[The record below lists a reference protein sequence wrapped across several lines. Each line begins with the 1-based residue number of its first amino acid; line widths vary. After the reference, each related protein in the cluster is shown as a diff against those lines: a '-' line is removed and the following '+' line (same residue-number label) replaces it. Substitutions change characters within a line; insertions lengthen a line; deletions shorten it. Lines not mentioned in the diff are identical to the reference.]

1 MNTRTPSSVF
11 SNTASATTHTE
22 APALGR
28 GITLLRVLAQTNNPM
43 TLSELS
49 DAIGASRSTVYSLLA
64 TLHQHGM
71 VDKDL
76 LHKTYR
82 LGVGTFELGS
92 AYLSQVSLLPAF
104 NEVAQQLVAWC
115 GETVK
120 LAVLD
125 GRDVVYLGKQE
136 GLYSV
141 RLVARVGS
149 RMPAHATAVGKLLLA
164 QLANDDLVQLYH
176 GYDFPTRTPNT
187 VNSFALLHER
197 VCHARDH
204 GYAMDDEESA
214 LGLRCVATPIRDHDG
229 HVVAAMSIGVPND
242 RLDRDRMLELTELAL
257 HYAQE
262 ISYRLG
268 WSN

>member
-1 MNTRTPSSVF
+1 M
-11 SNTASATTHTE
+11 THTV

-28 GITLLRVLAQTNNPM
+28 GIMLLRTLAQTSVPM

-49 DAIGASRSTVYSLLA
+49 ETIGASRSTVYSLLA
-64 TLHQHGM
+64 TLHEYGM
-71 VDKDL
+71 IDKDP

-104 NEVAQQLVAWC
+104 NEAAQQLVARC

-120 LAVLD
+120 LAVLE

-164 QLANDDLVQLYH
+164 QLDDEYVAQLYQ
-176 GYDFPTRTPNT
+176 GYEFTTRTPNT
-187 VNSFALLHER
+187 ISSFAMLHER
-197 VCHARDH
+197 LCQARTH
-204 GYAMDDEESA
+204 GYALDDEESTV
-214 LGLRCVATPIRDHDG
+214 GLRCVAAPIRDHSG
-229 HVVAAMSIGVPND
+229 VVTAAISIGVPND
-242 RLDRDRMLELTELAL
+242 RLDADRMQELTVLVL
-257 HYAQE
+257 NHAQD
-262 ISYRLG
+262 ISHRLG
-268 WSN
+268 WTS